1 MIAQQKQIT
10 GGGYAVPLVK
20 NCGHPYP
27 FMDGYTRYNQ
37 IKMAPED
44 EKYIAFCTPI
54 DIYCYKVM
62 PYGLKNAGT
71 TYQRA
76 MTKIFDDMI
85 HKIVECYMDDL
96 ITKAMSYG
104 EHLQCLQVVF
114 KRLREHALKLNP
126 LKCAFMVSSSK
137 F

>member
-1 MIAQQKQIT
+1 MIAQQMQIT
-10 GGGYAVPLVK
+10 RGGYVVPLVK

-62 PYGLKNAGT
+62 PYG
-71 TYQRA
+71 
-76 MTKIFDDMI
+76 
-85 HKIVECYMDDL
+85 
-96 ITKAMSYG
+96 
-104 EHLQCLQVVF
+104 
-114 KRLREHALKLNP
+114 HALKLNP
-126 LKCAFMVSSSK
+126 LKCTFMVSSSK